1 MNQHTTKFFNSDEVY
16 ISSRMNEYLKN
27 NFGYEISGDLASLR
41 EAKASLEVTKMEL
54 KDEYMSA
61 KYVENMLMIET
72 IKSLLKAHGPDS
84 NTSIIKED
92 SDPVKEELELGD
104 TAEDMAKGLG
114 MSMDEFWELAESVG
128 IDQYGGLTKDNYEDV
143 MNHIAD
149 NADRYKQI
157 GIFRKAGEFDES
169 EEEKKI
175 MSSEGDYEF
184 GKDMSKDISFV
195 TYKGKV
201 ISQGD
206 FDQGADGWF
215 MNINGK
221 KGQEFFS
228 KPSDVVAYFSKHNIT
243 EEVETVNEGDYAND
257 QHEKLEYV
265 HSVLQDCGDGNMDI
279 TMVEQAIEY
288 VEDIREQHFDAD
300 GSTKSES
307 VTEDE
312 EEKGPEHY
320 RYVNDSQLSRV
331 QDRLRLTISELDHAI
346 QYRAKNSHL
355 FFNTGDKAGTGDL
368 YGIKEKLEK
377 IDDEWDDQTELY
389 GM

>member
-1 MNQHTTKFFNSDEVY
+1 MFKIY
-16 ISSRMNEYLKN
+16 
-27 NFGYEISGDLASLR
+27 
-41 EAKASLEVTKMEL
+41 
-54 KDEYMSA
+54 
-61 KYVENMLMIET
+61 
-72 IKSLLKAHGPDS
+72 
-84 NTSIIKED
+84 
-92 SDPVKEELELGD
+92 KEELELGD

>member
-92 SDPVKEELELGD
+92 SDPVEEELNEFTISDIKQMIKKGLIAEPTDIHWQKLKKINHENNGNITKDDLTNVGVIRGPHPFEEEKKIMASEELELGD
-104 TAEDMAKGLG
+104 TAEDMAKGLS

-149 NADRYKQI
+149 NADRYLK
-157 GIFRKAGEFDES
+157 
-169 EEEKKI
+169 EET
-175 MSSEGDYEF
+175 D
-184 GKDMSKDISFV
+184 
-195 TYKGKV
+195 
-201 ISQGD
+201 
-206 FDQGADGWF
+206 
-215 MNINGK
+215 
-221 KGQEFFS
+221 
-228 KPSDVVAYFSKHNIT
+228 
-243 EEVETVNEGDYAND
+243 
-257 QHEKLEYV
+257 
-265 HSVLQDCGDGNMDI
+265 
-279 TMVEQAIEY
+279 
-288 VEDIREQHFDAD
+288 
-300 GSTKSES
+300 
-307 VTEDE
+307 

-331 QDRLRLTISELDHAI
+331 QDRLRLTISDLDHAI